1 MGECEKRLPHA
12 SGRECLEI
20 DIAIGGR
27 FHYLTEITPNAIGWH
42 LLRRAAATVKGK
54 VVSSAVD
61 STIKL
66 ACTGVAHKA
75 RAALSGLSGRQHG
88 AAGAA
93 FAHPERPTLG
103 SVRSFCASGNAN
115 VPYIFT
121 QRACNANEHMTHA
134 TSRLDMSAH
143 VIEPRIC
150 SGSTVYR
157 SNRKRGLRTST
168 HTKCYTPRRTA
179 PPTACQHTSL
189 PSFLPLLTCLCAPGP
204 LSS

>member
-27 FHYLTEITPNAIGWH
+27 FHDLTEITPNAIGWH
-42 LLRRAAATVKGK
+42 LLRRAAATVEGK

-75 RAALSGLSGRQHG
+75 RAALSSLSGQRHV

-93 FAHPERPTLG
+93 FG
-103 SVRSFCASGNAN
+103 G
-115 VPYIFT
+115 
-121 QRACNANEHMTHA
+121 QRASVECGTSAPSDQHLFQPDHIVTQMSELLMQRANNDSWSPSIMAMQHA
-134 TSRLDMSAH
+134 AK
-143 VIEPRIC
+143 VP
-150 SGSTVYR
+150 
-157 SNRKRGLRTST
+157 
-168 HTKCYTPRRTA
+168 
-179 PPTACQHTSL
+179 
-189 PSFLPLLTCLCAPGP
+189 
-204 LSS
+204 